1 MGKRHIKKG
10 YRSLNA
16 GKHHTIVLIEV
27 LPREQNTVKPLCR
40 LFGIPRS
47 SYHYHVKHRELVCP
61 ERDKLS
67 KQAIEIHRD
76 SRGVAR
82 RELLQVNLIN
92 KVKMSGIIKQPV

>member
-1 MGKRHIKKG
+1 LKQESEGITPTATAMTPDQKRIQELEARIKKNWMGKRYIKKG

-16 GKHHTIVLIEV
+16 GQHHPIALIEV
-27 LPREQNTVKPLCR
+27 LSREQKSVKPLCR

-67 KQAIEIHRD
+67 K
-76 SRGVAR
+76 
-82 RELLQVNLIN
+82 
-92 KVKMSGIIKQPV
+92 